1 MSNLAETPKA
11 LSGSLISIEVRRI
24 VALSPSRELRA
35 VLSTSLSTINMF
47 ESFLDKSNVI
57 N

>member
-24 VALSPSRELRA
+24 VALSPCRELRT
-35 VLSTSLSTINMF
+35 VLSTSLSTINMYD
-47 ESFLDKSNVI
+47 SFLDKSNVL